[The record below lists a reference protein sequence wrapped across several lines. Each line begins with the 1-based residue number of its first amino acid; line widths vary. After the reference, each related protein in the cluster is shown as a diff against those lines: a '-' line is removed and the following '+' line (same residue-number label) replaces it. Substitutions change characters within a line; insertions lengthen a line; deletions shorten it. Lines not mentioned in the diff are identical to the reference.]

1 MAPTLEEFLDFAR
14 TLDGQTLWT
23 QAQEHE
29 FTVTVEEQALV
40 IMPQTGQSRRVG
52 TKELRRVLDHFAD
65 SRFDYSPGRY
75 HDLSRNA
82 SYLLA
87 ILELFHAG
95 AGATQTDEQHA
106 KAKKQAIDKANAV
119 LRAMKDI
126 DGDTKQLAAGIGL
139 EAWRRVTKD
148 VSKTA
153 PNRKTISAALA
164 WALAFDEAYWSEI
177 EKE

>member
-1 MAPTLEEFLDFAR
+1 
-14 TLDGQTLWT
+14 
-23 QAQEHE
+23 
-29 FTVTVEEQALV
+29 
-40 IMPQTGQSRRVG
+40 
-52 TKELRRVLDHFAD
+52 
-65 SRFDYSPGRY
+65 
-75 HDLSRNA
+75 
-82 SYLLA
+82 
-87 ILELFHAG
+87 
-95 AGATQTDEQHA
+95 
-106 KAKKQAIDKANAV
+106 
-119 LRAMKDI
+119 MKDI